1 MPESELLSGTSDS
14 PLAPPGFDVFTV
26 GSGSGAGSIALPRIS
41 SATIP
46 VLGSGSGSSLTQF
59 APSLALLTMSAFGS
73 PASVLHPPSHSVV
86 MEKQSNGTYAR
97 SSFIRVLPPAHLGPD
112 LGSATCGARVLQV
125 FHSNPMQRLF
135 PLTLLAC
142 CGLVSCGSADELPE
156 ILVVSDF
163 ELTDHHGQ
171 RFASDRLDGH
181 VWIASFVFTSCRD
194 VCPLLTNQVANLHR
208 RVSQPEVRFVS
219 VSVDP
224 EVDTPERLAEYAG
237 RYGADERW
245 VFLTGEPREV
255 RRVVTQI
262 LRVAMGE
269 RNDVAGGYDIAHS
282 EQLLLVDARGVLRG
296 AYDTDRDGMRRL
308 EEHIERLL
316 GE

>member
-1 MPESELLSGTSDS
+1 
-14 PLAPPGFDVFTV
+14 
-26 GSGSGAGSIALPRIS
+26 
-41 SATIP
+41 
-46 VLGSGSGSSLTQF
+46 
-59 APSLALLTMSAFGS
+59 
-73 PASVLHPPSHSVV
+73 
-86 MEKQSNGTYAR
+86 
-97 SSFIRVLPPAHLGPD
+97 
-112 LGSATCGARVLQV
+112 
-125 FHSNPMQRLF
+125 MQRLF

-142 CGLVSCGSADELPE
+142 CGLASCGSADELPE